1 MGAGAGLISNTQ
13 NPEQQEKETMFPSM
27 MNITE
32 NYNKPVKCGK
42 NISKMEEPWYM
53 QQVII

>member
-1 MGAGAGLISNTQ
+1 MGAGASLNSNTQ

-32 NYNKPVKCGK
+32 
-42 NISKMEEPWYM
+42 
-53 QQVII
+53 IITSSEMWQKIAKIGEFATCHKS